1 MNVMAQAGAVS
12 EYVELAASI
21 PTLRHFEASHLDR
34 IQAVVKAARI
44 FADALA
50 AKFKIPLEAVEGLT
64 AATRRLA
71 IDLSDKSGNLSLL
84 AEDDFLSALEEEHG
98 SMPAALFGI
107 ATLIEQASGIER
119 DIDALPEADENWRH
133 RLVRVSRAD
142 YQAVLKG
149 FVPLLGEIEG
159 AITSEDTPDLYLR
172 EIWSV
177 LVMSNVTIT
186 QLSDAAGIDPK
197 STASALSAAAK
208 ALANAYNFAM
218 NAQISRSIDVITGL
232 MSALDQ
238 AQQLIERAVAA
249 QSKDLVIIA
258 LRQLSRGRLDLDEKV
273 VVELVQANK
282 DANISV
288 PRALKA
294 AEALRA
300 EWGSEHAA

>member
-1 MNVMAQAGAVS
+1 MDVMAQAGAVS

-34 IQAVVKAARI
+34 IRAVVEAARI
-44 FADALA
+44 FSDALA
-50 AKFKIPLEAVEGLT
+50 AKFKIHVEAVEGLT

-71 IDLSDKSGNLSLL
+71 IDLSDGDANLSLL
-84 AEDDFLSALEEEHG
+84 VDDDFLSTLEEQHG
-98 SMPAALFGI
+98 SMSAALFGI
-107 ATLIEQASGIER
+107 ATLIEQVGGIER
-119 DIDALPEADENWRH
+119 DIDATPEADENWRN
-133 RLVRVSRAD
+133 RLVRVPRAD

-159 AITSEDTPDLYLR
+159 AIASDDIPELYFR

-177 LVMSNVTIT
+177 LVMSNVTIA

-197 STASALSAAAK
+197 ATASALSAGAK

-218 NAQISRSIDVITGL
+218 NAQISRSITVITGL
-232 MSALDQ
+232 MKVLDR
-238 AQQLIERAVAA
+238 AQQMIERAVAA
-249 QSKDLVIIA
+249 QSKDVVIIT
-258 LRQLSRGRLDLDEKV
+258 LRQLSRGRLDLDEKA
-273 VVELVQANK
+273 VVELIQANK
-282 DANISV
+282 PDNISV

-300 EWGSEHAA
+300 EWGSDQVA